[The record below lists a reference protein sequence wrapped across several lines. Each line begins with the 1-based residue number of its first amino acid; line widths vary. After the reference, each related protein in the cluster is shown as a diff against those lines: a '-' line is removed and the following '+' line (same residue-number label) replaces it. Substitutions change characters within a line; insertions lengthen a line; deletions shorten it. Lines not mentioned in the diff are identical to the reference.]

1 MKFVL
6 VAGDYAQSEV
16 MEMLGNKLQEKGHA
30 IALFLRRGK
39 KEPLPIEDIRKEIQS
54 SDWLVSGMSNVS
66 DDEVAAVRSAHEY
79 GKLVALYADTFAN
92 YRFPAF
98 EPIRGFVKK
107 LFTINQSEADDAA
120 SVFPKNTEIVLT
132 GNPRWEEFAFP
143 VFSREE
149 VREQLSVPE
158 DWTIVLCPGDKYLVL
173 LTFTQLPS
181 NMV

>member
-98 EPIRGFVKK
+98 EPNGGKK
-107 LFTINQSEADDAA
+107 SEITR
-120 SVFPKNTEIVLT
+120 NREIERNLYFLHHCR
-132 GNPRWEEFAFP
+132 PRILDY
-143 VFSREE
+143 SRTRHE
-149 VREQLSVPE
+149 
-158 DWTIVLCPGDKYLVL
+158 
-173 LTFTQLPS
+173 
-181 NMV
+181 